1 MRGRGGM
8 EDLSEVGVS
17 TFKGDSSLSPPPLS
31 LSLSLDIYL
40 SLSTELWIFVGKEVR
55 ETRRRERGNS
65 GSGTTKKREISRT
78 SLPINLHF

>member
-17 TFKGDSSLSPPPLS
+17 TFKGDSSLSPP
-31 LSLSLDIYL
+31 LSLSLDIYV

-55 ETRRRERGNS
+55 ETRRRERKNS